1 MTPGLIQRYRAL
13 LPVTDRT
20 PVISLGEGNTP
31 LLRARA
37 LEAWLGCRAEVY
49 LKVEGA
55 NPSGSFKDRGMT
67 LALSKAVEE
76 GSRAVI
82 CASTGNTSAS
92 AAAYAAAARCAA
104 YVLVPQGKVALGKL
118 SQAVAHGARV
128 LQVQGNFDDALKLVQ
143 EVAATHPVALVNSI
157 NPHRIEGQKTGA
169 FEVCDLL
176 GDAPDLLCIPVGNA
190 GNITAYWRG
199 FREYREAGRARRL
212 PRLLGWQAEG
222 AAPLV
227 LGHPVKDPETI
238 ASAIRIGNPASW
250 QSAVAAAEESGGAI
264 GAVSDAEILEAY
276 AEVPRREGIFCEPAS
291 AAAVAG
297 LRKFHRE
304 EGLPA
309 NVRVVCVLTGHGLK
323 DADRALSLA
332 APPPAVLPT
341 LEAVAAALGLA

>member
-1 MTPGLIQRYRAL
+1 MTPSLIQRYRAF

-76 GSRAVI
+76 GARAVI

-169 FEVCDLL
+169 FEACDQL

-238 ASAIRIGNPASW
+238 ASAIRIGDPASW
-250 QSAVAAAEESGGAI
+250 QSAIAAAEESGGAI

-276 AEVPRREGIFCEPAS
+276 AEIPRREGIFCEPAS

-309 NVRVVCVLTGHGLK
+309 NVRVICVLTGHGLK

-332 APPPAVLPT
+332 PPPPAVPPT
-341 LEAVAAALGLA
+341 LEAVAAALGLS